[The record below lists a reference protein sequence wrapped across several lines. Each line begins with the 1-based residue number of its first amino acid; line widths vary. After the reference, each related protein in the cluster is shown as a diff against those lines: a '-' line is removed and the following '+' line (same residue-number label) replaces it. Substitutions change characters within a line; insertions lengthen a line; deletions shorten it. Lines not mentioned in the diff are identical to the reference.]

1 MTGKII
7 ISIFDSIPLW
17 VMIFPIVMCSV
28 VSLAVIIER
37 SLYYRKMNVDYRV
50 LAINISEKLQ
60 VGSNEEAGK
69 LLGSHGGTLVDMMK
83 NIVLD
88 WSSSVNREGLILDQA
103 EKSMR
108 TVERFGG
115 VISTIATVSPMLGL
129 LGTVTGMM
137 KSFSS
142 LASLGPSAQ
151 DLLAQGITEALI
163 TTALGLMVAIPSI
176 MFYNFMVSKSEVY
189 TREIEFIANAFI
201 EIQDN

>member
-17 VMIFPIVMCSV
+17 VMILPILLSSIVA
-28 VSLAVIIER
+28 LAVIIER
-37 SLYYRKMNVDYRV
+37 SLFYRKINHDYRLLV
-50 LAINISEKLQ
+50 NSIRDKVRGDRLTDAEKMLD
-60 VGSNEEAGK
+60 AY
-69 LLGSHGGTLVDMMK
+69 GGPVVNMMK
-83 NIVLD
+83 RVIED
-88 WSSSVNREGLILDQA
+88 WNSIDDREGYIQDLA
-103 EKSMR
+103 EKSVR

-142 LASLGPSAQ
+142 LASMGPSAQ

-176 MFYNFMVSKSEVY
+176 MFYNYMVSKSEIF
-189 TREIEFIANAFI
+189 TREIEYVANSLI
-201 EIQDN
+201 EL